1 MVGSTVEMKGLSCA
15 VSINGVCV
23 SCTGIDEDD
32 TAAEEASPAVTEE
45 MPPLE
50 GDDDT
55 SSMEEV
61 N

>member
-1 MVGSTVEMKGLSCA
+1 MGELKSLSCA

-23 SCTGIDEDD
+23 SYTGIDEDD

-55 SSMEEV
+55 SRMEEV
-61 N
+61 D